1 MTCRLPPRGERPH
14 HRMTSRNTAAADP
27 AVRPDGRWLVL
38 TAVSLGLLLATLDT
52 SILYIAVPP
61 LTVDLGATT
70 SESLWIIN
78 TYPLEMTGLLLG
90 TGTLGDRYGHKRVF
104 QYGIVLF
111 GVASLVAAFSPSP
124 GVLIFARGLLAV
136 GAALMLPATLAIIRV
151 TFGDEKERNFA
162 IAVWSSV
169 SIGGIAFGPL
179 VGGLLL
185 EWFWW
190 GSVFLI
196 NVPIV
201 IATFVLTGLYAPK
214 AQESG
219 AVPWDLLSSL
229 LALAGLTGMVAAIKE
244 VTLPDPSAVLL
255 VGAILVSAV
264 SFTLFARRQA
274 RLKTPL
280 LDFRIFSN
288 RGVSAGVV
296 AAGLSTFV
304 FAGVGAVTSQH
315 FQTAEGYSPLH
326 SGLLVGCIAAGA
338 TVTSLLSGSLL
349 SRIGPRPMLLGGA
362 GLAAVGYAAGVLVLP
377 VSLGVF
383 AISLVA
389 AGSGIGVLITVASST
404 IITNV
409 SPERAGM
416 ASGVEEVAYE
426 FGSLLSVTLLG
437 SAYASMALT
446 PFGIES
452 SYRTILLMGVTA
464 AVLGLISIAWLL
476 PSRASAVAGNGH

>member
-1 MTCRLPPRGERPH
+1 
-14 HRMTSRNTAAADP
+14 MTSRNTAAADA

-61 LTVDLGATT
+61 LTVDLGAST

-78 TYPLEMTGLLLG
+78 TYPLVMTGLLLG

-179 VGGLLL
+179 VGGLFL

-201 IATFVLTGLYAPK
+201 IAT
-214 AQESG
+214 
-219 AVPWDLLSSL
+219 
-229 LALAGLTGMVAAIKE
+229 
-244 VTLPDPSAVLL
+244 
-255 VGAILVSAV
+255 
-264 SFTLFARRQA
+264 
-274 RLKTPL
+274 
-280 LDFRIFSN
+280 
-288 RGVSAGVV
+288 
-296 AAGLSTFV
+296 
-304 FAGVGAVTSQH
+304 
-315 FQTAEGYSPLH
+315 
-326 SGLLVGCIAAGA
+326 
-338 TVTSLLSGSLL
+338 
-349 SRIGPRPMLLGGA
+349 
-362 GLAAVGYAAGVLVLP
+362 
-377 VSLGVF
+377 
-383 AISLVA
+383 
-389 AGSGIGVLITVASST
+389 
-404 IITNV
+404 
-409 SPERAGM
+409 
-416 ASGVEEVAYE
+416 
-426 FGSLLSVTLLG
+426 
-437 SAYASMALT
+437 
-446 PFGIES
+446 
-452 SYRTILLMGVTA
+452 
-464 AVLGLISIAWLL
+464 
-476 PSRASAVAGNGH
+476 

>member
-1 MTCRLPPRGERPH
+1 
-14 HRMTSRNTAAADP
+14 MTSRNTAAADA

-61 LTVDLGATT
+61 LTVDLGVTT

-78 TYPLEMTGLLLG
+78 TYPLVMTGLLLG

-136 GAALMLPATLAIIRV
+136 GAALMLPATLAITRV

-315 FQTAEGYSPLH
+315 FQTAEGYSPPH
-326 SGLLVGCIAAGA
+326 SGLLMGCIAVGA
-338 TVTSLLSGSLL
+338 TVTCQS
-349 SRIGPRPMLLGGA
+349 P
-362 GLAAVGYAAGVLVLP
+362 
-377 VSLGVF
+377 
-383 AISLVA
+383 
-389 AGSGIGVLITVASST
+389 SSEA
-404 IITNV
+404 
-409 SPERAGM
+409 P
-416 ASGVEEVAYE
+416 
-426 FGSLLSVTLLG
+426 TLLWP
-437 SAYASMALT
+437 S
-446 PFGIES
+446 
-452 SYRTILLMGVTA
+452 
-464 AVLGLISIAWLL
+464 L
-476 PSRASAVAGNGH
+476 PSEPNQATEPFC

>member
-1 MTCRLPPRGERPH
+1 
-14 HRMTSRNTAAADP
+14 MTSRSTAAADA

-61 LTVDLGATT
+61 LTVDLGAST

-78 TYPLEMTGLLLG
+78 TYPLVMTGLLLG

-151 TFGDEKERNFA
+151 TFGDEKEWNFA

-326 SGLLVGCIAAGA
+326 SGLLVGCIAVGA

-362 GLAAVGYAAGVLVLP
+362 GLAAVGYAVGALLLP

-383 AISLVA
+383 AITLVT
-389 AGSGIGVLITVASST
+389 AGAGIGILITVASST

-426 FGSLLSVTLLG
+426 FGSLLSVTILG
-437 SAYASMALT
+437 SAYASVALT
-446 PFGIES
+446 PLGTES

>member
-1 MTCRLPPRGERPH
+1 MAVSAVMTCRLPARGEGTH
-14 HRMTSRNTAAADP
+14 DRMTSRNTAAADA

-61 LTVDLGATT
+61 LTVDLGAST

-78 TYPLEMTGLLLG
+78 TYPLVMTGLLLG

-179 VGGLLL
+179 VGGLFL

-201 IATFVLTGLYAPK
+201 IAT
-214 AQESG
+214 
-219 AVPWDLLSSL
+219 
-229 LALAGLTGMVAAIKE
+229 
-244 VTLPDPSAVLL
+244 
-255 VGAILVSAV
+255 
-264 SFTLFARRQA
+264 
-274 RLKTPL
+274 
-280 LDFRIFSN
+280 
-288 RGVSAGVV
+288 
-296 AAGLSTFV
+296 
-304 FAGVGAVTSQH
+304 
-315 FQTAEGYSPLH
+315 
-326 SGLLVGCIAAGA
+326 
-338 TVTSLLSGSLL
+338 
-349 SRIGPRPMLLGGA
+349 
-362 GLAAVGYAAGVLVLP
+362 
-377 VSLGVF
+377 
-383 AISLVA
+383 
-389 AGSGIGVLITVASST
+389 
-404 IITNV
+404 
-409 SPERAGM
+409 
-416 ASGVEEVAYE
+416 
-426 FGSLLSVTLLG
+426 
-437 SAYASMALT
+437 
-446 PFGIES
+446 
-452 SYRTILLMGVTA
+452 
-464 AVLGLISIAWLL
+464 
-476 PSRASAVAGNGH
+476 